1 MAKSAKTDTST
12 IKVRVSAPLREAIR
26 RGAEQDEQA
35 EGAWLRLM
43 AITLLRKRGMWPP
56 PQSNESDKESME

>member
-1 MAKSAKTDTST
+1 MAQSTKNNTFT

-35 EGAWLRLM
+35 EGAWLRLV

-56 PQSNESDKESME
+56 QSNESDKEAGE